1 MSIKVT
7 GTWDNN
13 EDYTTYYAQTDDP
26 RVLAVIVR
34 DDEATF
40 EQCLDG
46 DAILPTFMI
55 DRDTASHA
63 GGYDEDTGLAQRII
77 EARDRFQYAA
87 GYRYDGLRIEHI
99 AKADEML
106 ARWAWVFHG
115 TTLNRGHYGHNY
127 AYDILVLNTP
137 GFREHIGHEEPQTR
151 DEAQKW
157 VDSMTSEIANIADGD
172 VYGIGWATFEERVL
186 ADNEPI
192 DLDDWNIEAQCWG
205 FVGEEYA
212 KESAARWEAGAPE
225 LHTMLPID

>member
-7 GTWDNN
+7 GTWDNT

-34 DDEATF
+34 DDDATF
-40 EQCLDG
+40 ERCLDG

-55 DRDTASHA
+55 DRDTPSHV
-63 GGYDEDTGLAQRII
+63 GGYDEDTELAQRIV

-87 GYRYDGLRIEHI
+87 GYRYNGLRIEHI
-99 AKADEML
+99 AKADEAL
-106 ARWAWVFHG
+106 ARWAWIFHG
-115 TTLNRGHYGHNY
+115 TTLNRGHYGYNY

-137 GFREHIGHEEPQTR
+137 GFREHIGNEELTR

-186 ADNEPI
+186 EDGEPI

-205 FVGEEYA
+205 YVGEEYA

>member
-7 GTWDNN
+7 GTWDNT

-34 DDEATF
+34 DDDATF
-40 EQCLDG
+40 ERCLDG

-55 DRDTASHA
+55 DRDTPSHV
-63 GGYDEDTGLAQRII
+63 GGYDEDTELAQRII

-87 GYRYDGLRIEHI
+87 GYRYNGLRIEHI
-99 AKADEML
+99 AKADEAL
-106 ARWAWVFHG
+106 ARWAWIFHG
-115 TTLNRGHYGHNY
+115 TTLNRGHYGYNY

-186 ADNEPI
+186 DDGEPI

-205 FVGEEYA
+205 YVGEEYA

>member
-26 RVLAVIVR
+26 RVLAVIVK
-34 DDEATF
+34 DGEASF
-40 EQCLDG
+40 SQCLDG

-55 DRDTASHA
+55 DRDTASHV
-63 GGYDEDTGLAQRII
+63 GGYDEDTELAQRII

-87 GYRYDGLRIEHI
+87 GYRYNGLRIEHI
-99 AKADEML
+99 ANADEML
-106 ARWAWVFHG
+106 ARWACVFHG
-115 TTLNRGHYGHNY
+115 TTLNRGHYGYNY
-127 AYDILVLNTP
+127 AYDVLVLNTP

-186 ADNEPI
+186 EDGEPI
-192 DLDDWNIEAQCWG
+192 DLDDWNIETQCWG

>member
-1 MSIKVT
+1 MSINVT
-7 GTWDNN
+7 SDWMFDS
-13 EDYTTYYAQTDDP
+13 DYMCAYAETTDP
-26 RVLAVIVR
+26 RVLAVIER
-34 DDEATF
+34 DNDASF

-46 DAILPTFMI
+46 DAIFPTYMVESGRVRHI
-55 DRDTASHA
+55 
-63 GGYDEDTGLAQRII
+63 GGFDGDLDFANRVV

-87 GYRYDGLRIEHI
+87 GYRYDGLRIEHVT
-99 AKADEML
+99 KADEML
-106 ARWAWVFHG
+106 ARWAWIFHG
-115 TTLNRGHYGHNY
+115 TTLNRGHYGYNY

-186 ADNEPI
+186 DDGEPI
-192 DLDDWNIEAQCWG
+192 DLDDWNIDIQCWG

-212 KESAARWEAGAPE
+212 KQSAASWEAGAPE

>member
-13 EDYTTYYAQTDDP
+13 EDYTVYYAQTDDP
-26 RVLAVIVR
+26 RVLAVIVK
-34 DDEATF
+34 DDAVSF
-40 EQCLDG
+40 SQCLDG

-55 DRDTASHA
+55 DRDTASHV
-63 GGYDEDTGLAQRII
+63 GGYDEDTDLAQRII

-115 TTLNRGHYGHNY
+115 TTLNRGHYGYNY

-186 ADNEPI
+186 DDGEPI
-192 DLDDWNIEAQCWG
+192 DLDDWNIETQCWG
-205 FVGEEYA
+205 FVGAEYA
-212 KESAARWEAGAPE
+212 KESAASWEAGAPE
-225 LHTMLPID
+225 LHTMLPIS